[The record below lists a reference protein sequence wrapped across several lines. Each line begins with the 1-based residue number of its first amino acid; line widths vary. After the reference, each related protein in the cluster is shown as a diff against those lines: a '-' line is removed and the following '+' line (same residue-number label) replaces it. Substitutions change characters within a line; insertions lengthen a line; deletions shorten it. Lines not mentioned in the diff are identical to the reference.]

1 MSAETKVE
9 KPKPGCIIAIIV
21 VLILIV
27 WKCNSPSEEE
37 IKKEESDKAVQ
48 ELMLKIDKENDSI
61 SKLPPLQ
68 RILNAHKSLSKDEI
82 YDADI
87 TKFEKLVEDLK
98 NTEYSKRI
106 LKSLDS
112 LKSVKEIQS
121 AKKTAELE
129 KETIQERKEYETTL
143 RNSFLDNNLDI
154 KVSVYGKNNTKIKLT
169 YALFSDVW
177 FRKFETEGHFD
188 KLYQK
193 GFKRIELT
201 DGYDYGKYMTYE

>member
-1 MSAETKVE
+1 MTTQTKPE
-9 KPKPGCIIAIIV
+9 KPKQGYIIAIIV

-37 IKKEESDKAVQ
+37 IEKEKFNKANQ

-68 RILNAHKSLSKDEI
+68 KISNAYKSLSKKDVYNANI
-82 YDADI
+82 KI
-87 TKFEKLVEDLK
+87 FEKLAEDLK
-98 NTEYSKRI
+98 NTKYSKKI

-112 LKSVKEIQS
+112 LKLVKDIQI
-121 AKKTAELE
+121 AKKTAVLE

-143 RNSFLDNNLDI
+143 RNNFLDNNLDI

>member
-1 MSAETKVE
+1 MTTETKVE
-9 KPKPGCIIAIIV
+9 KPKLGCIIAIIV
-21 VLILIV
+21 LLILIV

-37 IKKEESDKAVQ
+37 IKKEESDNAVQ
-48 ELMLKIDKENDSI
+48 ELMFKIYKENDSI

-68 RILNAHKSLSKDEI
+68 RISDAHKSLSKDEV

-87 TKFEKLVEDLK
+87 TKFEELAEDLK
-98 NTEYSKRI
+98 NTEYSKRV

-112 LKSVKEIQS
+112 LKQVKEIQS

-143 RNSFLDNNLDI
+143 RNNFLDNNLDI
-154 KVSVYGKNNTKIKLT
+154 KVSVYGKKNTKIKLT
-169 YALFSDVW
+169 YVLFSDVW

-201 DGYDYGKYMTYE
+201 DGYDYGKYMLYE

>member
-1 MSAETKVE
+1 MTTQNKTE

-21 VLILIV
+21 VLILVV

-37 IKKEESDKAVQ
+37 IKKEEAEKTAQ
-48 ELMLKIDKENDSI
+48 EFIQKIDNEKDSI
-61 SKLPPLQ
+61 SKLPPLK
-68 RILNAHKSLSKDEI
+68 RIEAAKKLLSKEKV
-82 YDADI
+82 YDMDI
-87 TKFEKLVEDLK
+87 TNYEELSEDLK
-98 NTEYSKRI
+98 NTKYSKRVD
-106 LKSLDS
+106 KTLDS
-112 LKSVKEIQS
+112 LKNLRKLQLEKEKI
-121 AKKTAELE
+121 ELE